1 MHLNDLLG
9 NYKRKRKAKR
19 KENHW
24 YRLDTLADYLGKKKW
39 GIARESNCGRGAQ
52 ITSRYHLDT
61 EEFHSNLVKVDR
73 KVNFKRPK
81 IPVPEVHPVP

>member
-24 YRLDTLADYLGKKKW
+24 YRLENPTYTLAAYLGTKKW
-39 GIARESNCGRGAQ
+39 GIARESNCGRRAQ
-52 ITSRYHLDT
+52 ITSRYH
-61 EEFHSNLVKVDR
+61 
-73 KVNFKRPK
+73 
-81 IPVPEVHPVP
+81 